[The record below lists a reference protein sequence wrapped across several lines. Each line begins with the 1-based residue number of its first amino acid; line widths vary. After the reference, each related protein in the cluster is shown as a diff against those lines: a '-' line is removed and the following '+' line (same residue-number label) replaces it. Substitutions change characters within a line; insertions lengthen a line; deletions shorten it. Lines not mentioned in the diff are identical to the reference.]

1 MPEDDLLER
10 VVASIRQKTKYAT
23 ICPKFIE
30 RIVAQEILKRK
41 SVKEAEKFSRSK
53 LHQMAGAYLENRP
66 NWKDWEIE
74 LGNLPHQ
81 VKTSQVKEF
90 CRLKMESHASTRER
104 IPILESFFSQTLAS
118 LAPIH
123 SILDL
128 GCGIN
133 ILSLA
138 WMPLAD
144 DPIYQGLDIFQD
156 MLDFSTKFL
165 QHFLLRGC
173 MQCTDILTSLPKQR
187 AQLGLILKVLPVL
200 EQLDKNS
207 VQSWLEKIPA
217 EHLLVSY
224 PVASLGG
231 KGKGMKSHYHDQFNL
246 LLTRL
251 GWQAERFD
259 FSSEIAYLI
268 HRNP

>member
-1 MPEDDLLER
+1 MLENNLLEE
-10 VVASIRQKTKYAT
+10 VVASIKQKPKYAT

-30 RIVAQEILKRK
+30 RIAAQEILKRK
-41 SVKEAEKFSRSK
+41 SVRETERFSRRK
-53 LHQMAGAYLENRP
+53 LHQIAGAYLENHP

-74 LGNLPHQ
+74 LEILPHHL
-81 VKTSQVKEF
+81 KSSRVKEF
-90 CRLKMESHASTRER
+90 CRLKMDSHASTRER
-104 IPILESFFSQTLAS
+104 IPILDSFFNLTLAS
-118 LAPIH
+118 LAPVH

-128 GCGIN
+128 GCGLN

-138 WMPLAD
+138 WIPLAD
-144 DPIYQGLDIFQD
+144 DPIYQGVDIFQD

-165 QHFLLRGC
+165 QHFHFRGR
-173 MQCTDILTSLPKQR
+173 MQCADILTSLPKQR
-187 AQLGLILKVLPVL
+187 AQLGLILKTLPVL
-200 EQLDKNS
+200 EQLDESN

-231 KGKGMKSHYHDQFNL
+231 KGKGMESHYHDHFNS
-246 LLTRL
+246 LLTQL
-251 GWQAERFD
+251 GWQAQRFD